1 MGQHRKIF
9 IILENNHIFVMPS
22 DRIKK
27 ILIFNKPYRVKRE
40 VKKEYMMRKE
50 PFDIQMCPRQQKVQ
64 MRDVMQKENGII
76 LL

>member
-1 MGQHRKIF
+1 
-9 IILENNHIFVMPS
+9 MPS